1 MGDNLVFIPC
11 RLDRRDARS
20 ALIEDADGWPRK
32 VVGPLGRVDGR
43 LVVAARW
50 LREANG
56 RHQVRFADG
65 AELWV
70 TYGPGRQEDFVP
82 LGWGPGPAGGAAL
95 TAAPAPAAG
104 PGVPGPVAVAPC
116 PGGPGRG

>member
-1 MGDNLVFIPC
+1 MSGGKLSCRPTPRRAAGDNPMHDRPVFIPC

-43 LVVAARW
+43 LVVAVEW

-56 RHQVRFADG
+56 RHRVECG
-65 AELWV
+65 TELWV
-70 TYGPGRQEDFVP
+70 VYGPGHPKDFVP
-82 LGWGPGPAGGAAL
+82 LTPLVTRPA
-95 TAAPAPAAG
+95 
-104 PGVPGPVAVAPC
+104 
-116 PGGPGRG
+116 

>member
-1 MGDNLVFIPC
+1 MGDKLVFIPC

-56 RHQVRFADG
+56 RHQVRFGDG
-65 AELWV
+65 AEFWV
-70 TYGPGRQEDFVP
+70 VYGPGRSEDFVP
-82 LGWGPGPAGGAAL
+82 LGWAPGGAARGL
-95 TAAPAPAAG
+95 HPPLGAPAPE
-104 PGVPGPVAVAPC
+104 VPT
-116 PGGPGRG
+116 

>member
-1 MGDNLVFIPC
+1 VSGKLVLIPC

-32 VVGPLGRVDGR
+32 VIGPLGRVDGR

-56 RHQVRFADG
+56 RHQVWFGDG
-65 AELWV
+65 QRLWV
-70 TYGPGRQEDFVP
+70 TYGPRPQEEFAP
-82 LGWGPGPAGGAAL
+82 LGWPDQPAGGGSDAVSTVDL
-95 TAAPAPAAG
+95 LAAPPK
-104 PGVPGPVAVAPC
+104 
-116 PGGPGRG
+116 R